1 MSEHAVL
8 VTGVAGGIGDA
19 IGRRLRSEGYFVIG
33 LDRRTAERDACDC
46 LVSFD
51 LRQCKDADLFQ
62 AACIEPLIASLGGRQ
77 LAGLVN
83 NAALQ
88 VLSPT
93 GRIRLAD
100 WEDSLSVNLTAPFL
114 LTQAL
119 LKPLAA
125 NRGCV
130 VNIGS
135 VHARATKREF
145 AAYATTKAG
154 LHGLTRALAV
164 DLGPSVRVVCVAPA
178 AIATPMLMEG
188 FEGKQDAFGRLEEC
202 HPVNRIGE
210 PREVA
215 RAVSF
220 LLSEESGF
228 LTGSTLYLDGGV
240 LCRLHDPA

>member
-1 MSEHAVL
+1 
-8 VTGVAGGIGDA
+8 
-19 IGRRLRSEGYFVIG
+19 
-33 LDRRTAERDACDC
+33 
-46 LVSFD
+46 

-62 AACIEPLIASLGGRQ
+62 AACIEPIMVGLGKRQ
-77 LAGLVN
+77 LVGLVN

-93 GRIRLAD
+93 GHIRLAD

-119 LKPLAA
+119 LEPLEAGH
-125 NRGCV
+125 GCV

-145 AAYATTKAG
+145 AAYATTKAA

-164 DLGPSVRVVCVAPA
+164 DLGPSVRVVCIAPA

-188 FEGKQDAFGRLEEC
+188 FKGKEDAFGRLEEC
-202 HPVNRIGE
+202 HPANRIGRPE
-210 PREVA
+210 EVA
-215 RAVSF
+215 RVVSF
-220 LLSEESGF
+220 LLSQDSGF

-240 LCRLHDPA
+240 L